1 MKSLDETNITEESAE
16 ATDQASEKTE
26 ETVKTAEQTSEKKEE
41 TAESAEEA
49 SETGEETA
57 VEEESLPLP
66 EEEEINLSDDEI
78 VGALESMLF
87 CTGSSIEIK
96 RLAECLN
103 CAEEDVLAAA
113 DKLTKRY
120 GSERS
125 GLELLRLE
133 DSLQLGTK
141 KSYYNV
147 LKRLVGTPKKASL
160 TETMLETLS
169 IVAYKQPVTRLEI
182 ENIRGVSCNN
192 QINRLLEYDLIKELG
207 RLDAPGKPLL
217 FGTTEKFLKSFGVSS
232 IDDLPMATP
241 DEIERFKEEAEQEIQ
256 EVKV

>member
-1 MKSLDETNITEESAE
+1 MKSLDETNITEETAE
-16 ATDQASEKTE
+16 ATDRASDITE
-26 ETVKTAEQTSEKKEE
+26 ETT
-41 TAESAEEA
+41 
-49 SETGEETA
+49 ETGADEA
-57 VEEESLPLP
+57 VEEETLPLP

-113 DKLTKRY
+113 DKLSKRY